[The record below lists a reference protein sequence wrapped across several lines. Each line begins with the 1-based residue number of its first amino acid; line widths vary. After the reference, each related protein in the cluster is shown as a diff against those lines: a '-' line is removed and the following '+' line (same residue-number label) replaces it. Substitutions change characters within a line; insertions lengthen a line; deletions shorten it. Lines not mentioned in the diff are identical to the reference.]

1 MNGSKETP
9 VTLGFACV
17 WEVTADWYKSQ
28 PYRYHVICFA
38 PSQELAVQSLWFS
51 VLSCCWASQIWMLLH
66 FFRRYGKIN
75 LLHINN
81 KHLTSLSPIFSFMND
96 VLYCDSVDVSVR
108 LSDDSEH
115 FVAEGILKSDALHS
129 CFCNVW
135 DKLKSQSLLNSFSIL
150 SLATKARRCHF
161 HNNRV
166 RSLGLIYLQH

>member
-1 MNGSKETP
+1 MNHNLT
-9 VTLGFACV
+9 
-17 WEVTADWYKSQ
+17 DI
-28 PYRYHVICFA
+28 ICDLLC
-38 PSQELAVQSLWFS
+38 SLSGTGTVVHSLWFS
-51 VLSCCWASQIWMLLH
+51 VLSCCWASQKWMLLH

-81 KHLTSLSPIFSFMND
+81 KYLTLLSSIFYFMND
-96 VLYCDSVDVSVR
+96 VLYCDSFDVSVR

-135 DKLKSQSLLNSFSIL
+135 DKLKSHNLLNSFSIL

-161 HNNRV
+161 HNNHV
-166 RSLGLIYLQH
+166 RSLELIYSQH